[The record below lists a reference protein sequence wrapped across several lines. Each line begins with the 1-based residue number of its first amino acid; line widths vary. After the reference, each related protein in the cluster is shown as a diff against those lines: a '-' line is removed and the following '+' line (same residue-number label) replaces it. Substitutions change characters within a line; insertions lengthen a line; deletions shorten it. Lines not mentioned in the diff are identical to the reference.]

1 MPRVTVTADAPTAK
15 AEPVVLLDE
24 RVDLVHVA
32 NRVGAE
38 QLLERVRWALA
49 DAEERSARRRQR
61 RRSLAH
67 MPR

>member
-1 MPRVTVTADAPTAK
+1 M
-15 AEPVVLLDE
+15 LLDE